1 MSFSRQ
7 QYEKA
12 AEQFFRQHP
21 KSFEKYFSPN
31 LLQTVVNAMLSSL
44 PTATTAKIA
53 FNKLVADGKLQRTDG
68 RSEQDDRAE
77 AVAAAQ
83 ANLNQVVAEVEAAPL
98 SKSELEYFGSLSQR
112 ELSRLYFGE
121 DGDALNEFA
130 VRYRR
135 ANREHGFVL
144 RPPRF
149 KDEVFSDSAEIGLT
163 ASAYKAMSARDLQVK
178 LRNPAF
184 KFQVMQLIKL
194 GQIIL
199 LLACV
204 TRGLI

>member
-1 MSFSRQ
+1 
-7 QYEKA
+7 
-12 AEQFFRQHP
+12 
-21 KSFEKYFSPN
+21 
-31 LLQTVVNAMLSSL
+31 
-44 PTATTAKIA
+44 
-53 FNKLVADGKLQRTDG
+53 
-68 RSEQDDRAE
+68 
-77 AVAAAQ
+77 
-83 ANLNQVVAEVEAAPL
+83 
-98 SKSELEYFGSLSQR
+98 
-112 ELSRLYFGE
+112 
-121 DGDALNEFA
+121 
-130 VRYRR
+130 
-135 ANREHGFVL
+135 L

>member
-12 AEQFFRQHP
+12 AEQFFKQNP
-21 KSFEKYFSPN
+21 PTFEKYYSPN
-31 LLQTVVNAMLSSL
+31 ILQTLVGAMQSSL
-44 PTATTAKIA
+44 PTVTTAKIA
-53 FNKLVADGKLQRTDG
+53 FDRLVTNGQLQRTDG
-68 RSEQDDRAE
+68 RTDADDRVK
-77 AVAAAQ
+77 AVTVAQ
-83 ANLNQVVAEVEAAPL
+83 ANLDKVVAEVEAAPL

-130 VRYRR
+130 VRYRK
-135 ANREHGFVL
+135 ANKEHGFVL
-144 RPPRF
+144 PPRF
-149 KDEVFSDSAEIGLT
+149 SDQASSDSAEIGLT

-194 GQIIL
+194 GQI
-199 LLACV
+199 
-204 TRGLI
+204 